1 MKALSPSEYQELRSL
16 YESIYLPKIETV
28 LDEFT
33 DEELDELTDEY
44 IEEEVE
50 SFFLECLEEGLDV
63 AVLEEVICESIDAS
77 LEFLSE
83 ATVTTGQ
90 GSRMAAKAR
99 LDRMKSAKRS
109 EALRRVKST
118 VKSVAKSAAKGTIG
132 LAARAAGT
140 AVRAGRAA
148 ADSAKKGY
156 ERGRYGSGGSS
167 SSSSDDSSSSSSDGG
182 SSTTSSSSS
191 SSSGSSTTPARRKD
205 GLLKRG
211 LKKIVRG
218 VGKTVSTGLGA
229 AKAASDY
236 VVNRAAKR

>member
-1 MKALSPSEYQELRSL
+1 MKALTPSEYQELRSL

-44 IEEEVE
+44 IKEEVE
-50 SFFLECLEEGLDV
+50 SFFLECLDEGLDIT
-63 AVLEEVICESIDAS
+63 VLEEVICESIDAS
-77 LEFLSE
+77 LEILSE

-90 GSRMAAKAR
+90 GSRMAARAR
-99 LDRMKSAKRS
+99 LDRMRSAKRG
-109 EALRRVKST
+109 EALKRVKSA
-118 VKSVAKSAAKGTIG
+118 VKSAAKGTIG

-140 AVRAGRAA
+140 AVRAGSAA
-148 ADSAKKGY
+148 ATSARKGY

-167 SSSSDDSSSSSSDGG
+167 SSSSDDSSSDSQSF
-182 SSTTSSSSS
+182 TSSSS

-236 VVNRAAKR
+236 VVNRAAKQ

>member
-1 MKALSPSEYQELRSL
+1 MKALTPSEYQELRSL

-44 IEEEVE
+44 IKEEVE
-50 SFFLECLEEGLDV
+50 SFFLECLDEGLDIT
-63 AVLEEVICESIDAS
+63 VLEEVICESIDAS
-77 LEFLSE
+77 LEILSE

-90 GSRMAAKAR
+90 GSRMAARAR
-99 LDRMKSAKRS
+99 LDRMRSAKRG
-109 EALRRVKST
+109 EALKRVKSA
-118 VKSVAKSAAKGTIG
+118 VKSAAKGTIG

-140 AVRAGRAA
+140 AVRAGSAA
-148 ADSAKKGY
+148 ATSARKGY

-167 SSSSDDSSSSSSDGG
+167 SSSSDDSSSDSQSF
-182 SSTTSSSSS
+182 TSSSSS
-191 SSSGSSTTPARRKD
+191 SRGSSTTPARRKD

-236 VVNRAAKR
+236 VVNRAAKQ

>member
-1 MKALSPSEYQELRSL
+1 MKALTPSEYQELRSL

-44 IEEEVE
+44 IKEEVE
-50 SFFLECLEEGLDV
+50 SFFLECLDEGLDIT
-63 AVLEEVICESIDAS
+63 VLEEVICESIDAS
-77 LEFLSE
+77 LEILSE

-90 GSRMAAKAR
+90 GSRMAARAR
-99 LDRMKSAKRS
+99 LDRMRSAKRG
-109 EALRRVKST
+109 EALKRVKSA
-118 VKSVAKSAAKGTIG
+118 VKSVAKGTIG

-140 AVRAGRAA
+140 AVRAGSAA
-148 ADSAKKGY
+148 ATSARKGY

-167 SSSSDDSSSSSSDGG
+167 SSSSDDSSSDSQSS
-182 SSTTSSSSS
+182 TSSSSS
-191 SSSGSSTTPARRKD
+191 SRRSSTTPARRKD

-236 VVNRAAKR
+236 VVNRAAKQ

>member
-1 MKALSPSEYQELRSL
+1 MKALTPSEYRELRSL

-44 IEEEVE
+44 IKEEVE
-50 SFFLECLEEGLDV
+50 SFFLECLDEGLDIT
-63 AVLEEVICESIDAS
+63 VLEEVICESIDAS
-77 LEFLSE
+77 LEILSE

-90 GSRMAAKAR
+90 GSRMAARAR
-99 LDRMKSAKRS
+99 LDRMRSAKRG
-109 EALRRVKST
+109 EALKRVKSA
-118 VKSVAKSAAKGTIG
+118 VKSAAKGTIG

-140 AVRAGRAA
+140 AVRAGSAA
-148 ADSAKKGY
+148 ATSARKGY

-167 SSSSDDSSSSSSDGG
+167 SSSSDDSSSDSQ
-182 SSTTSSSSS
+182 SSTNSSS

-236 VVNRAAKR
+236 VVNRAAKQ

>member
-1 MKALSPSEYQELRSL
+1 MKALTPSEYQELRSL

-44 IEEEVE
+44 IKEEVE
-50 SFFLECLEEGLDV
+50 SFFLECLDEGLDIT
-63 AVLEEVICESIDAS
+63 VLEEVICESIDAS
-77 LEFLSE
+77 LEILSE

-90 GSRMAAKAR
+90 GSRMAARAR
-99 LDRMKSAKRS
+99 LDRMRSAKRG
-109 EALRRVKST
+109 EALKRVKSA
-118 VKSVAKSAAKGTIG
+118 VKSAAKGTIG

-140 AVRAGRAA
+140 AVRAGSAA
-148 ADSAKKGY
+148 ATSARKGY

-167 SSSSDDSSSSSSDGG
+167 SSSSDDSSSDSQ
-182 SSTTSSSSS
+182 SSTNSSS

-236 VVNRAAKR
+236 VVNRAAKQ

>member
-50 SFFLECLEEGLDV
+50 SFFLECLDEGLDIT
-63 AVLEEVICESIDAS
+63 VLEEVICESIDAS
-77 LEFLSE
+77 LEILSE

-90 GSRMAAKAR
+90 GSRMAARAR
-99 LDRMKSAKRS
+99 LDRMRSAKRG
-109 EALRRVKST
+109 EALKRVKSA
-118 VKSVAKSAAKGTIG
+118 VKSAAKGTIG

-140 AVRAGRAA
+140 AVRAGSAA
-148 ADSAKKGY
+148 ATSARKGY

-167 SSSSDDSSSSSSDGG
+167 SSSSDDSSSDSQSF
-182 SSTTSSSSS
+182 TSSSSS
-191 SSSGSSTTPARRKD
+191 SRGSSTTPARRKD

-236 VVNRAAKR
+236 VVNRAAKQ

>member
-1 MKALSPSEYQELRSL
+1 MKALTPSEYQELRSL

-44 IEEEVE
+44 IKEEVE
-50 SFFLECLEEGLDV
+50 SFFLECLDEGLDIT
-63 AVLEEVICESIDAS
+63 VLEEVICESIDAS
-77 LEFLSE
+77 LEILSE

-90 GSRMAAKAR
+90 GSRMAARAR
-99 LDRMKSAKRS
+99 LDRMRSAKRG
-109 EALRRVKST
+109 EALKRVKSA
-118 VKSVAKSAAKGTIG
+118 VKSAAKGTIG

-140 AVRAGRAA
+140 AVRAGSAA
-148 ADSAKKGY
+148 ATSARKGY

-167 SSSSDDSSSSSSDGG
+167 SSSSDDSSSSSSDSE
-182 SSTTSSSSS
+182 SSTSSSS

-236 VVNRAAKR
+236 VVNRAAKQ

>member
-1 MKALSPSEYQELRSL
+1 MKALTPSEYQELRSL

-44 IEEEVE
+44 IKEEVE
-50 SFFLECLEEGLDV
+50 SFFLECLDEGLDIT
-63 AVLEEVICESIDAS
+63 VLEEVICESIDAS
-77 LEFLSE
+77 LEILSE

-90 GSRMAAKAR
+90 GSRMAARAR
-99 LDRMKSAKRS
+99 LDRMRSAKRG
-109 EALRRVKST
+109 EALKRVKSA
-118 VKSVAKSAAKGTIG
+118 VKSAAKGTIG

-140 AVRAGRAA
+140 AVRAGSAA
-148 ADSAKKGY
+148 ATSARKGY

-167 SSSSDDSSSSSSDGG
+167 SSSSDDSSSDSQSS
-182 SSTTSSSSS
+182 TSSSSS
-191 SSSGSSTTPARRKD
+191 SRRSSTTPARRKD

-236 VVNRAAKR
+236 VVNRAAKQ

>member
-1 MKALSPSEYQELRSL
+1 MKALTPSEYQELRSL

-33 DEELDELTDEY
+33 DEELDELTAEY
-44 IEEEVE
+44 IKEEVE
-50 SFFLECLEEGLDV
+50 SFFLECLDEGLDIT
-63 AVLEEVICESIDAS
+63 VLEEVICESIDAS
-77 LEFLSE
+77 LEILSE

-90 GSRMAAKAR
+90 GSRMAARAR
-99 LDRMKSAKRS
+99 LDRMRSAKRG
-109 EALRRVKST
+109 EALKRVKSA
-118 VKSVAKSAAKGTIG
+118 VKSAAKGTIG

-140 AVRAGRAA
+140 AVRAGSAA
-148 ADSAKKGY
+148 ATSARKGY

-167 SSSSDDSSSSSSDGG
+167 SSSSDDSSSDSQSS
-182 SSTTSSSSS
+182 TSSSSS
-191 SSSGSSTTPARRKD
+191 SRRSSTTPARRKD

-236 VVNRAAKR
+236 VVNRAAKQ

>member
-1 MKALSPSEYQELRSL
+1 MKALTPSEYQELRSL

-44 IEEEVE
+44 IKEEVE
-50 SFFLECLEEGLDV
+50 SFFLECLDEGLDIT
-63 AVLEEVICESIDAS
+63 VLEEVICESIDAS
-77 LEFLSE
+77 LEILSE

-90 GSRMAAKAR
+90 GSRMAARAR
-99 LDRMKSAKRS
+99 LDRMRSAKRG
-109 EALRRVKST
+109 EALKRVKSA
-118 VKSVAKSAAKGTIG
+118 VKSAAKGTIG

-140 AVRAGRAA
+140 AVRAGSAA
-148 ADSAKKGY
+148 ATSARKGY

-167 SSSSDDSSSSSSDGG
+167 SSSSDDSSSDSQSF
-182 SSTTSSSSS
+182 TSSSSS
-191 SSSGSSTTPARRKD
+191 SRRSSTTPARRKD

-236 VVNRAAKR
+236 VVNRAAKQ

>member
-1 MKALSPSEYQELRSL
+1 MKALTPSEYQELRSL

-44 IEEEVE
+44 IKEEVE
-50 SFFLECLEEGLDV
+50 SFFLECLDEGLDIT
-63 AVLEEVICESIDAS
+63 VLEEVICESIDAS
-77 LEFLSE
+77 LEILSE

-90 GSRMAAKAR
+90 GSRMAARAR
-99 LDRMKSAKRS
+99 LDRMRSAKRG
-109 EALRRVKST
+109 EALKRVKSA
-118 VKSVAKSAAKGTIG
+118 VKSAAKGTIG

-140 AVRAGRAA
+140 AVRAGSAA
-148 ADSAKKGY
+148 ATSARKGY

-167 SSSSDDSSSSSSDGG
+167 SSSSDDSSSDSQ
-182 SSTTSSSSS
+182 SSTSSSS

-236 VVNRAAKR
+236 VVNRAAKQ